1 MYASEKYV
9 KMEIK
14 ELSESLSELASDL
27 GGDIRYLH
35 QQFVELSSRLEVLE
49 QQISSIGDRLES

>member
-14 ELSESLSELASDL
+14 ELRQSLSELANDL

-35 QQFVELSSRLEVLE
+35 QEFVELSSRLEALA
-49 QQISSIGDRLES
+49 QQIDAIGDSLES